1 MSIGINIEKA
11 KEIQRDRWRA
21 ARTPLLAALDIQYM
35 QALESADTAA
45 QAAIVAQK
53 AALRDVTDTPFPSDI
68 PSDIAAF
75 WPAVLNG

>member
-11 KEIQRDRWRA
+11 KEIQRNHWRV

-35 QALESADTAA
+35 QALESADATA
-45 QAAIVAQK
+45 QASIVLQK
-53 AALRDVTDTPFPSDI
+53 ATLRDVTDTPFPSDI
-68 PSDIAAF
+68 PADIAAF